1 MKKLLLFIAVAMVS
15 FATFAQTDLT
25 GRIYK
30 NSNILAEEIN
40 KLMAD
45 ADLKIDSLRQ
55 DAFAK
60 AEKKKGR
67 KLTEEERAK
76 VSAEVDKAQEAM
88 KALKKG
94 VKTSVSLEFRDSKN
108 VVMRLKMAVDDEA
121 MKAAG
126 IPWAK
131 RKLMKAA
138 LAIAPSSEKG
148 TYHQQDNLII
158 IEDEKEPDTLRISDD
173 GKYIYVTF
181 DKKKCKLTRVQ

>member
-55 DAFAK
+55 NAYAK

-108 VVMRLKMAVDDEA
+108 VVLCLKMKVDEEAMRL
-121 MKAAG
+121 AG

-138 LAIAPSSEKG
+138 MAMVPSSEKG

-173 GKYIYVTF
+173 GKYIYGTF